1 MDTLKDYMKIY
12 RKIYDFLKIFNV
24 RGLAMESLNNQS
36 KVHLYNKSDISKP
49 LTTFVNDLNNIDEL
63 VDFINV

>member
-1 MDTLKDYMKIY
+1 
-12 RKIYDFLKIFNV
+12 
-24 RGLAMESLNNQS
+24 MESLNNQS

-49 LTTFVNDLNNIDEL
+49 LTTFANDLNNVDEL